1 MYIVTPKN
9 KIKGIRGIII
19 IAIHS
24 NVISPI
30 VLSSASKNN
39 TIIESMTAMIQTI
52 KIVYI
57 YKYYLIRKNFLI
69 LSLCFAQKSSN
80 NVKQYTI
87 RSKRPIGGTTKHTK
101 TILLLLLSITSID
114 SKNITIVK
122 ANSIY
127 TPTPIISHPSKLITN
142 LLLVKLKVKLQNY
155 FCWQGGIRT
164 HDGVLL
170 TGLTAR
176 TVRPLR
182 QPTNIM

>member
-9 KIKGIRGIII
+9 KIRGIRGIII
-19 IAIHS
+19 IAIQS

-30 VLSSASKNN
+30 ALSSASKNN
-39 TIIESMTAMIQTI
+39 TIIESSTAMIQTI
-52 KIVYI
+52 KSVYI

-69 LSLCFAQKSSN
+69 LSLCFAQKSPN
-80 NVKQYTI
+80 NIKQYTI
-87 RSKRPIGGTTKHTK
+87 RSKRPIGGTAKHTK
-101 TILLLLLSITSID
+101 MILPLSSSITSID
-114 SKNITIVK
+114 PKNITIVK

-127 TPTPIISHPSKLITN
+127 TTTPIISHPSKLITN
-142 LLLVKLKVKLQNY
+142 LLIVQLKFKLQNY

-164 HDGVLL
+164 HDGVFL